1 MLINCV
7 DKNGVGP
14 LAPSWVFSCEFIIL
28 WAVFKLQVLENFNS
42 RKKKKRSSEVMGK
55 FEVLV
60 RSVYWLK
67 SH

>member
-42 RKKKKRSSEVMGK
+42 QEKKSSEVMGK

-60 RSVYWLK
+60 KSVYWLK